1 MNKRFDP
8 SLLPP
13 APNISFEKKLWNA
26 GIEHVAGID
35 EAGRG
40 ALAGPVAAAAVILP
54 PQPSIVEKLN
64 GLKDSKQLTASQR
77 VEWAEY
83 LRSIALAWGIGFASH
98 TEIDQQGIVPATRLA
113 VQRALANSKIAAQHL
128 LLDYL
133 FLPDDE
139 TPQTNLI
146 KGDERSLS
154 IAGAS
159 ILAKTARDKLL
170 IELESEYPGYRFAQH
185 KGYGTSQ
192 HLDALDRLG
201 PSPIHRFTFAP
212 IKESTQTLRSFQQ

>member
-98 TEIDQQGIVPATRLA
+98 AEIDQQGIVPATRLA
-113 VQRALANSKIAAQHL
+113 VQRAVANSKIAPQHL

-212 IKESTQTLRSFQQ
+212 IKESIQTLRSFQQ

>member
-1 MNKRFDP
+1 MKNRFDP

-13 APNISFEKKLWNA
+13 VPNISFEKKLWNA
-26 GIEHVAGID
+26 GLNHVAGID

-40 ALAGPVAAAAVILP
+40 ALAGPVAAAALILP
-54 PQPSIVEKLN
+54 PQPSIVDKLD

-77 VEWAEY
+77 AEWAEC
-83 LRSIALAWGIGFASH
+83 LSSIALAWGIGFASH

-113 VQRALANSKIAAQHL
+113 VQRAVANSKIVPEHL

-192 HLDALDRLG
+192 HLEALDRLG

-212 IKESTQTLRSFQQ
+212 IKESSQTLRSFQQ